1 MFGQHAWSKV
11 NVPNHTTA
19 ADNYAA
25 DNIMVPHKVGLI
37 KASTSPVSPSS
48 LFKLLGLGK
57 YAVLRRAR

>member
-1 MFGQHAWSKV
+1 M
-11 NVPNHTTA
+11 PNHTTA